1 MNEARWTSLM
11 GALGIAPS
19 PDTFHALAKAYGEK
33 HRGYHNAG
41 HIAACLLALD
51 EFRELAERP
60 EEVEAAL
67 WFHDAV
73 YNPHAGDNEAR
84 SAEWARAFL
93 LSAGRAADS
102 AQRVHDHVMA
112 TRHATPAASRDGAL
126 VADLDLSILGA
137 DRTRYDA
144 FEKGVRKE
152 YRWVPG
158 FLFRSR
164 RKEILSGFLRRDA
177 IYHHGPVRAKLEAK
191 ARENLARAIAELG
204 R

>member
-1 MNEARWTSLM
+1 M
-11 GALGIAPS
+11 GALGIGPS
-19 PDTFHALAKAYGEK
+19 LDTFHALEKAYGEK

-41 HIAACLLALD
+41 HIAACLLAFD
-51 EFRELAERP
+51 EFHRLSVRP

-73 YNPHAGDNEAR
+73 YDPHGGDNEAR

-93 LSAGRAADS
+93 LSAGREADS

-112 TRHATPAASRDGAL
+112 TRHEAPAGTPDGAL
-126 VADLDLSILGA
+126 VVDLDLSILGA
-137 DRTRYDA
+137 DRPRYEA
-144 FEKGVRKE
+144 FEKGVRRE

-164 RKEILSGFLRRDA
+164 RKEILAGFLRRET
-177 IYHHGPVRAKLEAK
+177 IYHHAPIREKLEAK
-191 ARENLARAIAELG
+191 ARQNLAWAIGELE